1 MVDYVIETNNLSKIY
16 SKNKVV
22 DSVNMHVEKG
32 KIYGLLGKNGA
43 GKTTTMC
50 MLLNL
55 THPST
60 GSLSAPRDTDLRSRR
75 GRLR

>member
-1 MVDYVIETNNLSKIY
+1 MVEYVIETENLSKIY
-16 SKNKVV
+16 SNNRVV
-22 DSVNMHVEKG
+22 DSINMHVEKG

-55 THPST
+55 IQS
-60 GSLSAPRDTDLRSRR
+60 
-75 GRLR
+75 

>member
-1 MVDYVIETNNLSKIY
+1 MSEYIIETKNLTKKFG
-16 SKNKVV
+16 KNLAV
-22 DSVNMHVEKG
+22 DSINMKIEKG

-55 THPST
+55 SNSNSGEIRLFPSY
-60 GSLSAPRDTDLRSRR
+60 L
-75 GRLR
+75 